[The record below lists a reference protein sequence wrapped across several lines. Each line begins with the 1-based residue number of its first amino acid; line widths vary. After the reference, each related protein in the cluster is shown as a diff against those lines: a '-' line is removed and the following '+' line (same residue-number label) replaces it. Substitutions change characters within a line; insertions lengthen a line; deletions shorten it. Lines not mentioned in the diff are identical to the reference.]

1 MDPSERDGGSRK
13 SNKPKCNFYSP
24 TTLSFIFSAKAVF
37 QEIDARFA
45 LRFQVFPAGAS
56 SMQAATDT

>member
-37 QEIDARFA
+37 QEIVVRFSC
-45 LRFQVFPAGAS
+45 RFEVLAAGAS
-56 SMQAATDT
+56 SKQASADT